1 MCYCQDSILEML
13 DARCILHAH
22 GTKHRYVFIVFI
34 YEFMDD
40 TSNLYIQPPI
50 LSMLSMQ
57 HPGSFMFQDE
67 TRRVRPLPPR
77 PTGAAPEPSAAR
89 VQPLLWEMQPD
100 KHLAGLGGFLGNKNH
115 LESKVMFF
123 TTLRVRISD
132 FFDLQGELPNRT
144 RLVSCY
150 FDVFT
155 PKAAADEIAVETVVF
170 KGRVRFAKPWYRRL
184 VGEYNNRLFAGI
196 SINRPVY
203 KDFNQFGLLDTHMD

>member
-1 MCYCQDSILEML
+1 MSKHICRASLHLISMCYCPDSILEML

-22 GTKHRYVFIVFI
+22 SIKHKYVFIVFI

-57 HPGSFMFQDE
+57 HPGSLTFQDE

-100 KHLAGLGGFLGNKNH
+100 KHLASG
-115 LESKVMFF
+115 
-123 TTLRVRISD
+123 D
-132 FFDLQGELPNRT
+132 FWAT
-144 RLVSCY
+144 
-150 FDVFT
+150 
-155 PKAAADEIAVETVVF
+155 KI
-170 KGRVRFAKPWYRRL
+170 
-184 VGEYNNRLFAGI
+184 I
-196 SINRPVY
+196 
-203 KDFNQFGLLDTHMD
+203 

>member
-1 MCYCQDSILEML
+1 ML
-13 DARCILHAH
+13 DARCVLHAH
-22 GTKHRYVFIVFI
+22 GIKHKYVFIVFT

-100 KHLAGLGGFLGNKNH
+100 KHLAGLGGFLGQQK
-115 LESKVMFF
+115 SS
-123 TTLRVRISD
+123 RI
-132 FFDLQGELPNRT
+132 
-144 RLVSCY
+144 
-150 FDVFT
+150 
-155 PKAAADEIAVETVVF
+155 
-170 KGRVRFAKPWYRRL
+170 
-184 VGEYNNRLFAGI
+184 
-196 SINRPVY
+196 
-203 KDFNQFGLLDTHMD
+203 